1 MKAAHKCAAHF
12 VHSTFC
18 GLDISGWLAGCFR
31 GRLLRRRINSLHSHE
46 CASVFLCHMY
56 IHMKEE
62 TLMAQRQITSAFKLG
77 RECYL
82 NNSFRG
88 PVPSRAAERDGC
100 CGDERERERPS
111 MDSRVCGHTK
121 STINFVISICL
132 LPAGS
137 RWTFLLMAGDCNISL
152 SLSTQMHW
160 TKCHLLGYQIQLH

>member
-100 CGDERERERPS
+100 CGDERERETEHGLASVRP
-111 MDSRVCGHTK
+111 HK
-121 STINFVISICL
+121 INNKL
-132 LPAGS
+132 
-137 RWTFLLMAGDCNISL
+137 
-152 SLSTQMHW
+152 
-160 TKCHLLGYQIQLH
+160 CHLNLLITSRQPLNFLINGGRLQHIHPNALNEMSFTGVSNSTALI